1 LNKEKL
7 NKPNELINIIT
18 DKSISLTQRKA
29 YNVFLKYAQNLLK
42 FEEYKDNVFKIEC
55 SMLHK
60 NANINNKNLE
70 YVYKEELE
78 NLMTTVVEI
87 VDKDNP
93 KNWKAF
99 TLLSYIEKKDNY
111 YYYEL
116 NQFII
121 HSLIEQNFFTPLN
134 LIIINSLSSQ
144 YSIILYELAI
154 RYQKYKI
161 PKMTVEEVRNIT
173 HTQKEYKRF
182 YDFKKYVLDT
192 ACKEISE
199 KTDIMLSYITEK
211 KGRKISHIDF
221 SIKSKNGQMYLDG
234 KKSDNPFD
242 LEKEKKIKKISKKI
256 PFEICIKLFEKN
268 ISENFEYLLFCL
280 EKTEERAIQ
289 NPIAYFEKMLKEAK
303 MEFKTYMELK
313 KIEEELQKKKDDLER
328 IRQEENKNKK
338 NEAKKRIEKIIKSEN
353 DEYNKIKNEIV
364 FALKRGFLEN
374 KLYFNKSESEIPK
387 DIIDK
392 YILQSLHHEYLNNI

>member
-1 LNKEKL
+1 MNKEKL
-7 NKPNELINIIT
+7 NKPNELISIIT

-29 YNVFLKYAQNLLK
+29 YNIFLKYAQNLLK
-42 FEEYKDNVFKIEC
+42 FEDYKDNVFKIEC
-55 SMLHK
+55 SLLHQ
-60 NANINNKNLE
+60 NANINNKNLD

-121 HSLIEQNFFTPLN
+121 QSLIEQNFFTPLN

-144 YSIILYELAI
+144 YSIIFYELAI

-161 PKMTVEEVRNIT
+161 PKMTVEEIRNIT

-182 YDFKKYVLDT
+182 YDLKKYVLDA
-192 ACKEISE
+192 ACNEISE
-199 KTDIMLSYITEK
+199 KTDIILSYTTEK
-211 KGRKISHIDF
+211 KGRRISHIDF
-221 SIKSKNGQMYLDG
+221 SIKNKNGQLYLD
-234 KKSDNPFD
+234 
-242 LEKEKKIKKISKKI
+242 EKNTEDVFSVEDQEKIRKVANKI
-256 PFEICIKLFEKN
+256 PFEVIIKLFEKN
-268 ISENFEYLLFCL
+268 MDEDFDYLLFCL
-280 EKTEERAIQ
+280 EKTEERSVH
-289 NPIAYFEKMLKEAK
+289 NPVAYFEKMLKEAK
-303 MEFKTYMELK
+303 MEFETYMELK
-313 KIEEELQKKKDDLER
+313 RIEEELQKKKDALER
-328 IRQEENKNKK
+328 IRQEEEKNKRD
-338 NEAKKRIEKIIKSEN
+338 EAERKIDEILKSEN
-353 DEYNKIKNEIV
+353 EEYQKIKNEII

-374 KLYFNKSESEIPK
+374 KLYFNKSEEEIPK
-387 DIIDK
+387 DIVDK

>member
-1 LNKEKL
+1 VNKEKL
-7 NKPNELINIIT
+7 NKPNELISIVT

-29 YNVFLKYAQNLLK
+29 YNVFLKHAQNLLK
-42 FEEYKDNVFKIEC
+42 FEDYKDNVFKIEC
-55 SMLHK
+55 SLLHQ

-144 YSIILYELAI
+144 YSIIFYELAI

-182 YDFKKYVLDT
+182 YDLKKYVLDT
-192 ACKEISE
+192 ACNEISE
-199 KTDIMLSYITEK
+199 KTDIILSYTTEK
-211 KGRKISHIDF
+211 KGRRISHIDF
-221 SIKSKNGQMYLDG
+221 SIKNKNNRFHIDG
-234 KKSDNPFD
+234 KNIEEIFSIQ
-242 LEKEKKIKKISKKI
+242 EEEKIKNIAKKI
-256 PFEICIKLFEKN
+256 PFETVKKLFEKN
-268 ISENFEYLLFCL
+268 KNENFDYLLFCL
-280 EKTEERAIQ
+280 EKTEERSFQ
-289 NPIAYFEKMLKEAK
+289 NPVAYFEKMLKEAK
-303 MEFKTYMELK
+303 MEFETYMELK
-313 KIEEELQKKKDDLER
+313 KIEEELEKKKDALEK
-328 IRQEENKNKK
+328 IRKDELKVKKIEGEKKIKKIMEKKNK
-338 NEAKKRIEKIIKSEN
+338 EYDKIR
-353 DEYNKIKNEIV
+353 NEII

-374 KLYFNKSESEIPK
+374 KDFFNKSEEEIPEEV
-387 DIIDK
+387 IEK
-392 YILQSLHHEYLNNI
+392 YIIQSLQHEYLNNN

>member
-1 LNKEKL
+1 
-7 NKPNELINIIT
+7 
-18 DKSISLTQRKA
+18 
-29 YNVFLKYAQNLLK
+29 
-42 FEEYKDNVFKIEC
+42 
-55 SMLHK
+55 
-60 NANINNKNLE
+60 
-70 YVYKEELE
+70 
-78 NLMTTVVEI
+78 
-87 VDKDNP
+87 
-93 KNWKAF
+93 
-99 TLLSYIEKKDNY
+99 
-111 YYYEL
+111 
-116 NQFII
+116 
-121 HSLIEQNFFTPLN
+121 
-134 LIIINSLSSQ
+134 
-144 YSIILYELAI
+144 
-154 RYQKYKI
+154 
-161 PKMTVEEVRNIT
+161 MTVEEVRNIT

>member
-1 LNKEKL
+1 MNKEKL
-7 NKPNELINIIT
+7 NKPNELISIIT

-29 YNVFLKYAQNLLK
+29 YNIFLKYAQNLLK
-42 FEEYKDNVFKIEC
+42 FEDYKDNVFKIEC
-55 SMLHK
+55 SLLHK
-60 NANINNKNLE
+60 NANINNKNLD

-161 PKMTVEEVRNIT
+161 PKMTVEEIRNIT

-182 YDFKKYVLDT
+182 YDLKKYVLDA

-199 KTDIMLSYITEK
+199 KTDIILSYTTEK
-211 KGRKISHIDF
+211 KGRRISHIDF
-221 SIKSKNGQMYLDG
+221 SIQSKNGQLYLD
-234 KKSDNPFD
+234 
-242 LEKEKKIKKISKKI
+242 EKNTDDMFSVEDQNKIRKVVKKI
-256 PFEICIKLFEKN
+256 PFDITLKLFEKN
-268 ISENFEYLLFCL
+268 KDENFDYLLFCL
-280 EKTEERAIQ
+280 EKTEERSIQ
-289 NPIAYFEKMLKEAK
+289 NPVAYFEKMLKEAK
-303 MEFKTYMELK
+303 MEFETYMELK
-313 KIEEELQKKKDDLER
+313 KIEEELQKKRDALER
-328 IRQEENKNKK
+328 IRQEEEKNKK
-338 NEAKKRIEKIIKSEN
+338 NEAEKKIEEILKSEN
-353 DEYNKIKNEIV
+353 DEYQKIKNEII

-374 KLYFNKSESEIPK
+374 KLYFNKSEEDIPK
-387 DIIDK
+387 DIVEK